1 MRDGDLQVGVCA
13 FLMEHLPGSV
23 QELQKGNI
31 FGHRKMGKNGIS
43 GKEEKKN
50 SGSVTKGKGVMRKN
64 KGVQLSMD

>member
-43 GKEEKKN
+43 GKEEKKKI
-50 SGSVTKGKGVMRKN
+50 VEV
-64 KGVQLSMD
+64 